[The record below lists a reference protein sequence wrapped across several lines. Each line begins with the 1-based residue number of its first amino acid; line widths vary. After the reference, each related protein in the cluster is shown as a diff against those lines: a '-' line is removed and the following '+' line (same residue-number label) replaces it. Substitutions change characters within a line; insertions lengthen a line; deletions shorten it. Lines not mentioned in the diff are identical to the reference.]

1 MAQAGGAAPALPPP
15 PPPPP
20 PEVIVV
26 GAGPSGL
33 AVSACLSL
41 RGVPSLVLDRDDC
54 VGSLWRKRA
63 YYRLTLHLPKAVSAL
78 PHAPHPASAPEYLPR
93 DDFADY
99 LDAYASR
106 FGVRAR
112 LRLRRDVRAARFDA
126 ARRRWDVE
134 AVHSLGRGGE
144 AAAAEAAERYAA
156 RFLVVAT
163 GSYEEKRVPEV
174 PGMEGFPG
182 KVVHASEYRS
192 GKGMEGKSVLV
203 VGCGNSG
210 MEIALDLAEAGA
222 NASIVIRSELHI
234 LTKRILNLGVTLGFY
249 LPVWMIDT
257 LALLLCYLV
266 FGDTSKHG
274 IKRPAIGPF
283 SMNQQTSAL
292 PVIDVG
298 TYKKIKSGEIQ
309 VIPTG
314 MTSVNGNVI
323 EFADGRRHP
332 FDAIVFATGYR
343 SGIKRWL
350 QDGSSELIGDDGILK
365 QRSPKAENGLYYAGL
380 SGRGIFGSGTDAE
393 FIAADISKQ
402 LHPGSQD
409 QGKPEH

>member
-1 MAQAGGAAPALPPP
+1 MAQGVGTTVLTPPQ
-15 PPPPP
+15 

-41 RGVPSLVLDRDDC
+41 RGVPSLVLERDDC

-63 YYRLTLHLPKAVSAL
+63 YDRLTLHLPKTVSAL
-78 PHAPHPASAPEYLPR
+78 PHAPHPPEAPDYLPR

-99 LDAYASR
+99 LEGYAAR

-112 LRLRRDVRAARFDA
+112 LRREVRAARFDA

-134 AVHSLGRGGE
+134 AVDLGSGGE
-144 AAAAEAAERYAA
+144 AAAAAERYAA

-163 GSYEEKRVPEV
+163 GSYDEKFVPEV
-174 PGMEGFPG
+174 PGLEGFPG

-192 GKGMEGKSVLV
+192 AKGMEGKSVLV

-222 NASIVIRSELHI
+222 NTSIVIRSELHI

-283 SMNQQTSAL
+283 TMNQQTSAL
-292 PVIDVG
+292 PAIDVG

-314 MTSVNGNVI
+314 MTSVNGNVV

-332 FDAIVFATGYR
+332 FNAIVFATGYR
-343 SGIKRWL
+343 SGVKKWL
-350 QDGSSELIGDDGILK
+350 QNGSELIGDNGILK
-365 QRSPKAENGLYYAGL
+365 QRSPKAKNGLYYAGL

-402 LHPGSQD
+402 LQPGPQA
-409 QGKPEH
+409 QGKLEHTR

>member
-1 MAQAGGAAPALPPP
+1 MAQGGGTTALPPQ
-15 PPPPP
+15 
-20 PEVIVV
+20 PEVIVI

-41 RGVPSLVLDRDDC
+41 RGVPSLVLESDDC

-63 YYRLTLHLPKAVSAL
+63 YDRLTLHLPKTASAL
-78 PHAPHPASAPEYLPR
+78 PHAPHPAAAPEYLPR
-93 DDFADY
+93 DDFANY
-99 LDAYASR
+99 LEGYATR

-112 LRLRRDVRAARFDA
+112 LRREVRAARFDA

-134 AVHSLGRGGE
+134 AVNLAACGGGE
-144 AAAAEAAERYAA
+144 AAAVERYAA
-156 RFLVVAT
+156 KFLVVAT
-163 GSYEEKRVPEV
+163 GSYDEKFVPEV

-192 GKGMEGKSVLV
+192 AKGMEGKSVLV

-222 NASIVIRSELHI
+222 NTSIVIRSELHI

-266 FGDTSKHG
+266 FGDTSRHG

-283 SMNQQTSAL
+283 TMNQQTSAL

-314 MTSVNGNVI
+314 MTSVNGNVV
-323 EFADGRRHP
+323 EFADGRQHP

-350 QDGSSELIGDDGILK
+350 QDGSELIGDDGILK

-402 LHPGSQD
+402 LQA

>member
-1 MAQAGGAAPALPPP
+1 MAKEGALR
-15 PPPPP
+15 
-20 PEVIVV
+20 PEVIIV

-41 RGVPSLVLDRDDC
+41 RGVPSLILERDDC
-54 VGSLWRKRA
+54 VGSMWRKRA
-63 YYRLTLHLPKAVSAL
+63 YDRLTLRLPKRATAL
-78 PHAPHPASAPEYLPR
+78 PHAPHPAVAPDYLPR

-99 LDAYASR
+99 LDGYAAR
-106 FGVRAR
+106 FGVC
-112 LRLRRDVRAARFDA
+112 LRLRRDVRAARFDTE
-126 ARRRWDVE
+126 RRRWDVE
-134 AVHSLGRGGE
+134 TVDVGTGK
-144 AAAAEAAERYAA
+144 AERLVA

-163 GSYEEKRVPEV
+163 GTYDEKFVPEV
-174 PGMEGFPG
+174 PGMESFPG
-182 KVVHASEYRS
+182 KMVHASEYRS
-192 GKGMEGKSVLV
+192 AEGMKGKSVLV

-210 MEIALDLAEAGA
+210 MDISLDLAEAGA
-222 NASIVIRSELHI
+222 ITSIVIRGELHL
-234 LTKRILNLGVTLGFY
+234 LTKRIFNLGVTLGFY

-283 SMNQQTSAL
+283 AMYQQTAAL
-292 PVIDVG
+292 PVADVG
-298 TYKKIKSGEIQ
+298 TYQKIKSGEIQ
-309 VIPTG
+309 VIQTG
-314 MTSVNGNVI
+314 MTSVNGNVV

-350 QDGSSELIGDDGILK
+350 QDGSKLIGDDGILK

-402 LHPGSQD
+402 LQPVPQA
-409 QGKPEH
+409 QG

>member
-1 MAQAGGAAPALPPP
+1 MAKEGALR
-15 PPPPP
+15 
-20 PEVIVV
+20 PEVIIV

-41 RGVPSLVLDRDDC
+41 RGVPSLILERDDC
-54 VGSLWRKRA
+54 VGSMWRKRA
-63 YYRLTLHLPKAVSAL
+63 YDRLTLRFPKRATAL
-78 PHAPHPASAPEYLPR
+78 PYAPHPAAALDYLPR

-99 LDAYASR
+99 LDGYAAN
-106 FGVRAR
+106 FGVPS
-112 LRLRRDVRAARFDA
+112 RLRREVRNARFDA
-126 ARRRWDVE
+126 VDV
-134 AVHSLGRGGE
+134 GTGE
-144 AAAAEAAERYAA
+144 AERLSA

-163 GSYEEKRVPEV
+163 GTYDEKFVPEV
-174 PGMEGFPG
+174 PGMESFPG
-182 KVVHASEYRS
+182 KMVHASEYRS
-192 GKGMEGKSVLV
+192 AEGMKGKSVLV

-210 MEIALDLAEAGA
+210 KEISLDLAEAGA
-222 NASIVIRSELHI
+222 ITAIVIRSELHI
-234 LTKRILNLGVTLGFY
+234 LTKRIFNLGVALGFY

-283 SMNQQTSAL
+283 AMFQQTAAL
-292 PVIDVG
+292 PVADVG
-298 TYKKIKSGEIQ
+298 TYQKIKSGEIQ
-309 VIPTG
+309 VIQTG
-314 MTSVNGNVI
+314 MTKVNGNVV

-350 QDGSSELIGDDGILK
+350 QDGSELIGDDGILK
-365 QRSPKAENGLYYAGL
+365 QRSPKAKNGLYYGGL

-402 LHPGSQD
+402 LQPVPQA
-409 QGKPEH
+409 QGKSPSS

>member
-1 MAQAGGAAPALPPP
+1 MAQGGGITTA
-15 PPPPP
+15 PP

-63 YYRLTLHLPKAVSAL
+63 YDRLTLHLPKTVSAL
-78 PHAPHPASAPEYLPR
+78 PHAPHPDDAPTYLPR
-93 DDFADY
+93 DDFAGY
-99 LDAYASR
+99 LDGYASR

-112 LRLRRDVRAARFDA
+112 LRLRREVRAARFDA

-134 AVHSLGRGGE
+134 AVHL
-144 AAAAEAAERYAA
+144 AAAASGGDGEAVAAAAERYAA

-163 GSYEEKRVPEV
+163 GSYDEKFVPEV

-192 GKGMEGKSVLV
+192 AKGMEGKRVLV

-234 LTKRILNLGVTLGFY
+234 LTKQILNLGVTLGFY

-257 LALLLCYLV
+257 LALFLCYLV

-274 IKRPAIGPF
+274 IKRPALGPF
-283 SMNQQTSAL
+283 AMNRQTSAL

-298 TYKKIKSGEIQ
+298 TYKKIKNGEIE

-314 MTSVNGNVI
+314 MTSVNGNVV
-323 EFADGRRHP
+323 EFADGRRRP

-350 QDGSSELIGDDGILK
+350 KDGSELIGDNGILK
-365 QRSPKAENGLYYAGL
+365 QRSPKAENGLYFAGL

-402 LHPGSQD
+402 LQPEVQV